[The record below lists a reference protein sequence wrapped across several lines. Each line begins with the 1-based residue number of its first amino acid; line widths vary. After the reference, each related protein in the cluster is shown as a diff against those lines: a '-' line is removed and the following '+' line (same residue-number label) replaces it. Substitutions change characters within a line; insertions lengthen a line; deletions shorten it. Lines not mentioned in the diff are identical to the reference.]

1 MAKRKALNLG
11 DYDEATRSVRVVA
24 STSNNVEGEALESW
38 DLSRFE
44 KNPVV
49 LWVHDGTQLPLGQ
62 ADQIVAGPGALT
74 MRITLVSREAN
85 PFVQYIEHQ
94 LREKALRGVSV
105 GYDPGASRQEIDANG
120 QLVTIRDA
128 NVLAEVS
135 FVPVPRD
142 EDAGTNAMHSDAGE
156 IRRAEIER
164 FDAAL
169 SKVEFT
175 AWGTARIPARIC
187 RVGVLDY
194 PGRRE
199 FRPPNEVLKS
209 DSVETMRGVPVI
221 DIADHTDFVRPQD
234 FRRKVLGFVEDVH
247 VDGEYVAGTLHIHDG
262 PTIDAIKRGDRLD
275 VSAGYLAPTVRQEGM
290 WRGERY
296 DLVQRDIIY
305 NHVALCPPGRGRAG
319 PEVGLKLDTNHD
331 GNPAGRTSMTMT
343 TEKKFIRLDGKDF
356 EIGSDAH
363 LGKIEDLHKA
373 ETAKLTA
380 QIEQLTGKLDS
391 AEQAV
396 TASKREKSEGDVRS
410 EKDLAQR
417 VKSRVRLVMRALRLF
432 GQDDDEEQDDEK
444 KMDAFCSMTERELHL
459 KAIHAVDPDFKAD
472 GKTDDYVAGK
482 FEGAFEY
489 LSKARGVDGVVRVVE
504 SALRIDA
511 KDGAPSREHPLDK
524 ARRENRERM
533 RNLNTTPAPAGEGG
547 AR

>member
-1 MAKRKALNLG
+1 MANKRAYVLG
-11 DYDEATRSVRVVA
+11 DYDPSTRSIRVLA
-24 STSNNVEGEALESW
+24 STPNPVEGEALESW

-49 LWVHDGTQLPLGQ
+49 LWMHDPAQMALGTAEAV
-62 ADQIVAGPGALT
+62 ADGPAGLS
-74 MRITLVSREAN
+74 MLIRLVSRDAS
-85 PFVQYIEHQ
+85 PIVGYIENQ
-94 LREKALRGVSV
+94 LQEKALRGVSV
-105 GYDPGASRQEIDANG
+105 GYEPGASRQEVRDG
-120 QLVTIRDA
+120 QLVMVRDA
-128 NVLAEVS
+128 NVLLEVS
-135 FVPVPRD
+135 FVPIPKD
-142 EDAGTNAMHSDAGE
+142 EDAGTAALHTDAGE

-199 FRPPNEVLKS
+199 FRPPNEVLKA

-221 DIADHTDFVRPQD
+221 DIKDHTDFVRPQD

-262 PTIDAIKRGDRLD
+262 PTIDAIKRGERLD
-275 VSAGYLAPTVRQEGM
+275 VSAGYLAPTVRQEGV

-296 DLVQRDIIY
+296 DVVQRDIIY

-319 PEVGLKLDTNHD
+319 PEVGMKLDTTNAGD
-331 GNPAGRTSMTMT
+331 GRGRQEKTM
-343 TEKKFIRLDGKDF
+343 KVIVINGK
-356 EIGSDAH
+356 EYEVGSQAH
-363 LGKIEDLHKA
+363 LDCIEATHKA
-373 ETAKLTA
+373 EVTALTSKV
-380 QIEQLTGKLDS
+380 ETLTGKLDS

-396 TASKREKSEGDVRS
+396 TAAKREKTEGDTRS
-410 EKDLAQR
+410 NQDLAQR
-417 VKSRVRLVMRALRLF
+417 VKSRVRLLMRAIRLF
-432 GQDDDEEQDDEK
+432 GEDDGEEQDDEK
-444 KMDAFCSMTERELHL
+444 KMDAFCEMTERDIHL

-472 GKTDDYVAGK
+472 GKSDDYIAGK
-482 FEGAFEY
+482 FEGDVKRLEK
-489 LSKARGVDGVVRVVE
+489 SRGVDGVVRVIE
-504 SALRIDA
+504 GGLRTDS
-511 KDGAPSREHPLDK
+511 KDGAGPSREHPLDK

-533 RNLNTTPAPAGEGG
+533 RTHATPAAAGEGG